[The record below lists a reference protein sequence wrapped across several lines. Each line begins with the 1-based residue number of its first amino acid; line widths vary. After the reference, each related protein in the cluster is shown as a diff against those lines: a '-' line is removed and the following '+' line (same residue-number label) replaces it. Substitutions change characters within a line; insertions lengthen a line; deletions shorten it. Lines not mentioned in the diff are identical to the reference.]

1 MLQEHFG
8 WDSGVKKFRAFTL
21 LEVMVAMLVI
31 AIGLGA
37 LIESTGN
44 SAWQSAY
51 LKQKTIASWV
61 AQNQIALYRAKR
73 IWGTTSS
80 AKGTTEMANIEWRW
94 EMKISKTDDPSLRR
108 LDVDV
113 FLDGDDSLKAS
124 LTGFIAR
131 L

>member
-1 MLQEHFG
+1 MN
-8 WDSGVKKFRAFTL
+8 KFKGFTL
-21 LEVMVAMLVI
+21 IEVMVALLVI
-31 AIGLGA
+31 TIGLGA

-44 SAWQSAY
+44 SAWQATY

-61 AQNQIALYRAKR
+61 AQNQIALHRAKR
-73 IWGTTSS
+73 TWGTVSS
-80 AKGTTEMANIEWRW
+80 TKGTTEMANIEWRW